1 LIHGASFLLDGV
13 RRAKTTAVSKSSRD
27 VRRTGLMPSVKL
39 KTAVALAA
47 LLVVSAAGACSDNAG
62 PEPPPITSLVGALVS
77 DRIAAVAGVV
87 QRGATVLSS
96 AADGNEFVYATL
108 LPGTAPQ
115 GSVAS
120 VRSVIAGS
128 LVWTTVRDGG
138 FDPVP
143 ISAAMGDTIEIQVRD
158 ALQALVHQER
168 VAVAAL
174 RRPVVARVVPPPR
187 KRDVPLNT
195 SIVVVFSE
203 PVAEGTLSSS
213 IRLYRGAFPV
223 PGTVRLLPGTGAE
236 AVFIPSR
243 PLGRNQDYRL
253 IVTGG
258 VRDLQGDALEAGSTT
273 TFTTGQS
280 STGQAASIT
289 VSPDTVYMTSPTYQL
304 AATVLDARGNLLV
317 DQPVTWSSSDSTG
330 LSVSPTGLVT
340 ARASGGFLVSA
351 TVNGLTAFTT
361 VIVLAGPP
369 GSMSIS
375 PTHDSVPAG
384 GDMIDLTATVLD
396 AAGRVVDYP
405 SVTWTSSDSAVATVK
420 GYDASNPVAYGTV
433 TGVTPGIVTI
443 TATSGVTSATA
454 TVTVV
459 APRRVASVT
468 VIPASLGLV
477 VGATDQLTATLADAD
492 GRSIVGRPITWTT
505 DDATVV
511 TVDSSGRLAVVGAG
525 SASLIATSEGISDT
539 AAIAAALITF
549 TSVSAFSTVTCG
561 LTTDRA
567 AYCWGSNGGS
577 GVSALG
583 TGSTSPGLTAPALV
597 RGDLSFV
604 ALDGTC
610 GLTGAGDAYCWGGNA
625 IGQAGNGSW
634 ELVVDTPMLV
644 RGGHVFSSITAGS
657 NVTCG
662 LTTDA
667 AGYCWGSNAGGSL
680 GIGTDVGPEPC
691 IFGDAC
697 STVPIAVIGGLTF
710 VSLRSAGN
718 HTCGLT
724 NAGAAYCWGFSNQG
738 QLGDGTMIEER
749 PTPAVASGGL
759 TYSSLSV
766 AADHNCG
773 LITTGEAYCWGAN
786 ESGQLG
792 DGSTTA
798 SAIPV
803 AVAGGQTFAQLSSG
817 YRFTCGVT
825 TTGAAYCWGL
835 GGLLGSGPIP
845 SSSVPVAVEGALTF
859 ATVSA
864 GGDHAC
870 GITTAGV
877 AYCWGASAVGNGGPW
892 PAPFIYVPVRVA
904 GQPQP

>member
-1 LIHGASFLLDGV
+1 M
-13 RRAKTTAVSKSSRD
+13 
-27 VRRTGLMPSVKL
+27 GLMRFNAKVR
-39 KTAVALAA
+39 TTVALAV
-47 LLVVSAAGACSDNAG
+47 LLVVGWASACSDNAG
-62 PEPPPITSLVGALVS
+62 PEPPPPPPLIGAILS
-77 DRIAAVAGVV
+77 DPIAGVAAVV
-87 QRGATVLSS
+87 QRS
-96 AADGNEFVYATL
+96 AAIATGAASGNEFVYATL
-108 LPGTAPQ
+108 LPGTVPQ

-120 VRSVIAGS
+120 VRSVVAGA

-143 ISAAMGDTIEIQVRD
+143 ISAAMGDTVEILVRD
-158 ALQALVHQER
+158 ASQAIVHQER
-168 VAVAAL
+168 LPVAVL
-174 RRPVVARVVPPPR
+174 VRPIVARVVPPPR
-187 KRDVPLNT
+187 KRDVPLNAN
-195 SIVVVFSE
+195 IVVVFSE
-203 PVAEGTLSSS
+203 PVAEGTLASS
-213 IRLYRGAFPV
+213 IHLLRGVLLV

-236 AVFIPSR
+236 AVFVPTR
-243 PLGRNQDYRL
+243 PLSRNGDYHVV
-253 IVTGG
+253 VTGG

-289 VSPDTVYMTSPTYQL
+289 VSPDTVYLTGPTYQL
-304 AATVLDARGNLLV
+304 AATVLDTHGNLLI
-317 DQPVTWSSSDSTG
+317 DQPVMWSSSDSTG

-351 TVNGLTAFTT
+351 TVNGLTALTN
-361 VIVLAGPP
+361 VIVLAGSP

-375 PTHDSVPAG
+375 PSHDSVPAG

-396 AAGRVVDYP
+396 ASGRVVAYP
-405 SVTWTSSDSAVATVK
+405 TVIWTSSDSAVATVK

-433 TGVTPGIVTI
+433 TGVTPGIVTV
-443 TATSGVTSATA
+443 TATSGAASATA

-459 APRRVASVT
+459 APRRVSSVT

-477 VGATDQLTATLADAD
+477 VGATDQLTATLADTD

-505 DDATVV
+505 DNDAVV
-511 TVDSSGRLAVVGAG
+511 TVDSSGRVAVVGVG
-525 SASLIATSEGISDT
+525 SASVIATSEGISDT
-539 AAIAAALITF
+539 AAISAAVITF
-549 TSVSAFSTVTCG
+549 TSVSAIGVTCG
-561 LTTDRA
+561 LTTDLA

-583 TGSTSPGLTAPALV
+583 TGSTSPGLTAPARV
-597 RGDLSFV
+597 RGGLSFV

-625 IGQAGNGSW
+625 LGQAGNGSW

-644 RGGHVFSSITAGS
+644 RGGHVFSSITAGT

-662 LTTDA
+662 LTTDG

-680 GIGTDVGPEPC
+680 GIGTDVGPESC
-691 IFGDAC
+691 FFGDAC

-724 NAGAAYCWGFSNQG
+724 NGGAAYCWGFGNQG
-738 QLGDGTMIEER
+738 QLGDGAMLEAR
-749 PTPAVASGGL
+749 PTPALVSGGL

-766 AADHNCG
+766 GGDHNCG

-786 ESGQLG
+786 QSGQLG
-792 DGSTTA
+792 DGSTTP
-798 SAIPV
+798 SAVPV
-803 AVAGGQTFAQLSSG
+803 AVAGGQTFSQLSAGS
-817 YRFTCGVT
+817 RFTCGVT
-825 TTGAAYCWGL
+825 TAGAAYCWGL

-845 SSSVPVAVEGALTF
+845 SSSVPVAVAGALTF
-859 ATVSA
+859 ASVSA

-877 AYCWGASAVGNGGPW
+877 VYCWGASAVGNGGSW
-892 PAPFIYVPVRVA
+892 PAPFVYVPVKVV
-904 GQPQP
+904 GQPPP